1 MTPLKQ
7 YPIKFNDTV
16 LFRPEKWSEQRSKI
30 MTKNTSESGQD
41 LLLIKRKG
49 KLSVSCQ
56 FACTSVWLATFQE
69 FDAMDSF
76 TLQKY
81 DAQVDGYKSY
91 TVRIENFS
99 SDAVVDADYIT
110 QSTGL
115 YMVSFDLIEF

>member
-16 LFRPEKWSEQRSKI
+16 LFRPEKWSEQRSKV
-30 MTKNTSESGQD
+30 MTKNTSESGKD
-41 LLLIKRKG
+41 LLLVKRTG

-56 FACTSVWLATFQE
+56 FACTSAWLAIFQE
-69 FDAMDSF
+69 FDAMGSF
-76 TLQKY
+76 ALQKY

-91 TVRIENFS
+91 TVRMENFS
-99 SDAVVDADYIT
+99 SDTNINSDYIT